1 MRLIWKLLQQHISPG
16 QLCGFFFANLFG
28 MAIVLLGLQ
37 FYKDVAPVLSGG
49 DSFIRSDFVVLTK
62 RIGTLGSLSG
72 SVGAFRRSEVDEV
85 AQQPFAGR
93 VGVFTPS
100 TYNVNAAL
108 DLGGSGAGGFRFST
122 DMFFESVPDAFVDV
136 QADSWRYAPGTPEIP
151 IILPRSYLNL
161 YNFGFAQS
169 RSLPKISEGLMGLVR
184 LDIRI
189 DGRGKA
195 RRFTGRIVGFSTR
208 LNTILVP
215 QAFNDWANAEFGEKR
230 PAPARMIVEVKNP
243 ADERMARFVQD
254 KGYETEDDNLEAGR
268 ITYFLKLVTAIV
280 LLVGAVISLLSF
292 YMLVLSVYLLLQKN
306 TTKLENLLL
315 IGYRPV
321 LVALPYQLLT
331 AGLNFVVLLL
341 ACAALCAVR
350 GQYMQVLSRLFP
362 QMESPSLLGTMGV
375 GAAIFLAVSLI
386 NCLAIRRKINSI
398 RLHRD

>member
-37 FYKDVAPVLSGG
+37 FYKDVAPAFSGG

-108 DLGGSGAGGFRFST
+108 DLGGSGTGGFRFST

-169 RSLPKISEGLMGLVR
+169 RSLPKISEGLMESVNANLAQQEAYYLAKCGLDLSVAGKSGDKTQFVEA
-184 LDIRI
+184 LDSNQKLWIMI
-189 DGRGKA
+189 K
-195 RRFTGRIVGFSTR
+195 TLMSTENSKLPKETR
-208 LNTILVP
+208 NNLIKLADYVAKNTIKLG
-215 QAFNDWANAEFGEKR
+215 QNL
-230 PAPARMIVEVKNP
+230 
-243 ADERMARFVQD
+243 
-254 KGYETEDDNLEAGR
+254 DNIDQKMLDSFININR
-268 ITYFLKLVTAIV
+268 Q
-280 LLVGAVISLLSF
+280 IS
-292 YMLVLSVYLLLQKN
+292 
-306 TTKLENLLL
+306 E
-315 IGYRPV
+315 G
-321 LVALPYQLLT
+321 
-331 AGLNFVVLLL
+331 
-341 ACAALCAVR
+341 
-350 GQYMQVLSRLFP
+350 
-362 QMESPSLLGTMGV
+362 LLG
-375 GAAIFLAVSLI
+375 
-386 NCLAIRRKINSI
+386 
-398 RLHRD
+398 HR